1 MKKLFTLLFAAT
13 LFVACN
19 NTKTEKVEA
28 APTKVSIT
36 YVNSTDQPITV
47 VATCGN
53 DKANDT
59 TVIAPGDS
67 TAIISNCTLGGRV
80 APTACTEFHSQLLP
94 PTSLDQPNPST
105 GNFWLSYQIEPDG
118 SIKCVRDGEW
128 YNNQDNEGAGPMDN
142 YIWSEYT
149 NWKYALKWTN
159 DPHFQQ
165 GGVINNTVEITTVAC
180 TSSADPTSP
189 SKFKCE

>member
-47 VATCGN
+47 VATWGN

-80 APTACTEFHSQLLP
+80 APTACT
-94 PTSLDQPNPST
+94 
-105 GNFWLSYQIEPDG
+105 
-118 SIKCVRDGEW
+118 
-128 YNNQDNEGAGPMDN
+128 
-142 YIWSEYT
+142 
-149 NWKYALKWTN
+149 
-159 DPHFQQ
+159 
-165 GGVINNTVEITTVAC
+165 
-180 TSSADPTSP
+180 
-189 SKFKCE
+189 